1 MNILQQVVIEIAS
14 FTRLEHPDAWS
25 IVIQEI
31 DSDYQH
37 SGGFS
42 VSYLQHDY
50 PQYLDCLVASDMR
63 EAKAEAKELVIQDLA
78 RLE

>member
-1 MNILQQVVIEIAS
+1 VNILQQVVIEIAS

-37 SGGFS
+37 GGGFS
-42 VSYLQHDY
+42 VSYLLHDY
-50 PQYLDCLVASDMR
+50 PEYLDCLVASDMQ
-63 EAKAEAKELVIQDLA
+63 EAKAEAIALVIQDLG
-78 RLE
+78 RLQ